1 MKGLYVYIEPDGI
14 YTLCEADEDGVFMLT
29 QESPPLSLDDFLE
42 SLLRTMR
49 WRQVNYASQN

>member
-1 MKGLYVYIEPDGI
+1 MKGLYVHIEPDGI
-14 YTLCEADEDGVFMLT
+14 YTLCEADADGVFMLT
-29 QESPPLSLDDFLE
+29 QEYPPLSFDDFLE